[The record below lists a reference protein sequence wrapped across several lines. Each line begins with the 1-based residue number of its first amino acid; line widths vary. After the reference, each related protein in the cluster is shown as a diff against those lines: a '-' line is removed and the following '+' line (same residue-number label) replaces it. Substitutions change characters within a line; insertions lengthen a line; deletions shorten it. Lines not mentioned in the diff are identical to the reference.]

1 MGYDGSSHEGSVS
14 PQLCTS
20 LHKGQTSRATLPTTT
35 TTCATPPPLPP
46 RPCANPRPPPPHVPN
61 LLDAAYV
68 LVNLKQLFADV
79 A

>member
-1 MGYDGSSHEGSVS
+1 MGFDGSSHEGSVS

-20 LHKGQTSRATLPTTT
+20 LHEGQTSQAVLPTTT
-35 TTCATPPPLPP
+35 TTCAIPPPPP
-46 RPCANPRPPPPHVPN
+46 EALCQPPHPPPHVPN
-61 LLDAAYV
+61 ILDAAYV